1 MDDPYG
7 KALKDL
13 GSAAL
18 NAFEIVPNVAAD
30 IEAGIKALKIINKTT
45 GWITVRV
52 RTMRQD
58 DVDIDVPGNSIWV
71 DPIRIERVLSTTPAY
86 PGDGTIRI
94 FGYTDAEGN
103 I

>member
-1 MDDPYG
+1 MEDPYG

-13 GSAAL
+13 DAAAL
-18 NAFEIVPNVAAD
+18 NAFEIVPSATTD
-30 IEAGIKALKIINKTT
+30 IEAGIKALKIVNKTA

-58 DVDIDVPGNSIWV
+58 DVDIDVPANAVWV